1 MIKNLII
8 LIHLL
13 LLINSFG
20 QERMYFDNDW
30 NKMTDSINAVYYKDI
45 IHQPENRIIERVYF
59 INGQIKSEIEFVL
72 NSEEKKERDG
82 KSSFWYESG
91 ELKNE
96 IFFKNGKKEG
106 LLLSFWKD
114 GTIKR
119 KDVYKNNKL
128 KKGSCFNEKGE
139 KIKYYKFEI
148 MPEFPGGKRELTS
161 FIKKNLRY
169 PSISNQYKIGG
180 KVILE
185 FKVDKLGFIQNIIV
199 KTGVNV
205 EIDNEAIRI
214 IKAMPRWKPGLQDGN
229 PVSVKYRL
237 PILFQ
242 PN

>member
-1 MIKNLII
+1 
-8 LIHLL
+8 
-13 LLINSFG
+13 
-20 QERMYFDNDW
+20 
-30 NKMTDSINAVYYKDI
+30 
-45 IHQPENRIIERVYF
+45 
-59 INGQIKSEIEFVL
+59 
-72 NSEEKKERDG
+72 
-82 KSSFWYESG
+82 
-91 ELKNE
+91 
-96 IFFKNGKKEG
+96 
-106 LLLSFWKD
+106 
-114 GTIKR
+114 
-119 KDVYKNNKL
+119 
-128 KKGSCFNEKGE
+128 
-139 KIKYYKFEI
+139 
-148 MPEFPGGKRELTS
+148 MPEFPGGKRELIS

-185 FKVDKLGFIQNIIV
+185 FKVDKLGFVQNIIV